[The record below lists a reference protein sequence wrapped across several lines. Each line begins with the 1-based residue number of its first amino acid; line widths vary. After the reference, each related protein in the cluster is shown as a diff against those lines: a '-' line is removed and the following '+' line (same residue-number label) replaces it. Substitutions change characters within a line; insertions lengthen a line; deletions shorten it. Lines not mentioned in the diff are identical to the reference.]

1 MYFSVI
7 LPIYNVEKYLH
18 QCVDS
23 VLKQT
28 FQDFEMI
35 LVDDGS
41 KDGSPEICDEYAEKD
56 SRIRVIHKPNGGQ
69 STARNA
75 GYRVAKGDYIA
86 FIDSDDFYVHEHVFS
101 QIAEKCASD
110 PDIVAFKY
118 KKYFDAT
125 GEYGSCGYSFAD
137 IQNESYSDVIRRLVE
152 KDAFFCSAWSK
163 VVKRSILENNH
174 ILFDEQSRCE
184 DMDWYF
190 NVVTHSHSMELI
202 DDVMVGYRQRD
213 NSVTSTKSIQT
224 IDNFLEFFK
233 KWVPKVEAL
242 SDSSLC
248 EVLHSS
254 MAKLFANLMIAYST
268 LADPQKKSRYK
279 ELKKYSVLL
288 DHCANPRVK
297 KIWLLKRVLGFK
309 ATMILLDIAIKVR

>member
-1 MYFSVI
+1 MLFSVI
-7 LPIYNVEKYLH
+7 IPVYNVEKYLQ

-41 KDGSPEICDEYAEKD
+41 NDESPEICDEYAEKD

-86 FIDSDDFYVHEHVFS
+86 FLDSDDFYIHDHVLS
-101 QIAEKCASD
+101 QIAEKCASS
-110 PDIVAFKY
+110 PDIVVFKY
-118 KKYFDAT
+118 KKYFDT
-125 GEYGSCGYSFAD
+125 TEEYGSCSYSFAD
-137 IQNESYSDVIRRLVE
+137 IKQESYSDAIRRLVK

-163 VVKRSILENNH
+163 VVKRSIMENNQ
-174 ILFDEQSRCE
+174 ILFDEHSRCE

-190 NVVTHSHSMELI
+190 NVVTHSHSMELV

-224 IDNFLEFFK
+224 IDNFLEFFI
-233 KWVPKVEAL
+233 KWVPKVKSL

-254 MAKLFANLMIAYST
+254 MAKLYVNLMIAYSSLT
-268 LADPQKKSRYK
+268 DSQKKSRYK
-279 ELKKYSVLL
+279 DLKRYSILL
-288 DHCANPRVK
+288 CYCVNPRVK
-297 KIWLLKRVLGFK
+297 IIWLMKRVLGFK
-309 ATMILLDIAIKVR
+309 ATMLLLDIAIKVR